1 MYRRRFLQSL
11 VPVTASIL
19 AAGCNV
25 PPKAIIP
32 STRFQGRTRV
42 ACVGDSIT
50 AGAGLSNA
58 SVESYPAVLAQILG
72 GSYDVRNF
80 GVSGATLLKDGDLP
94 YASTS
99 AHEDARYF
107 LPKVVVIALGTNDSK
122 PQNWRHRNAFER
134 DLFTLT
140 RAFLTLPSLPTVYVC
155 TPPTVFQDRWGITSA
170 ITSREIAPKI
180 RRIAARQAW
189 PVIDLETA
197 TRHSPEHF
205 PDGIHPNPL
214 GAASLAATV
223 AAAFRGR

>member
-1 MYRRRFLQSL
+1 MYRRRFLKSL
-11 VPVTASIL
+11 IPATASLL

-32 STRFQGRTRV
+32 STQFRGRTRV
-42 ACVGDSIT
+42 SCVGDSIT
-50 AGAGLSNA
+50 AGAGLPSP
-58 SVESYPAVLAQILG
+58 STQSYPAVLAQILG
-72 GSYDVRNF
+72 PSYDVRNF

-94 YASTS
+94 YASTPTC
-99 AHEDARYF
+99 EDARYF
-107 LPKVVVIALGTNDSK
+107 LPQVVVIALGTNDSK

-155 TPPTVFQDRWGITSA
+155 TPPTIFQDRWGITAA

-180 RRIAARQAW
+180 RRISARQAW
-189 PVIDLETA
+189 PVIDLEIA
-197 TRHSPEHF
+197 TRNSPEHF

-214 GAASLAATV
+214 GAASIAASV

>member
-11 VPVTASIL
+11 VPLTAAVI

-25 PPKAIIP
+25 PPKATIP

-42 ACVGDSIT
+42 SCVGDSIT
-50 AGAGLSNA
+50 AGAGLANPSIEA
-58 SVESYPAVLAQILG
+58 YPAVLAQILG

-80 GVSGATLLKDGDLP
+80 GVSGATLLKDGDIP
-94 YASTS
+94 YASTP
-99 AHEDARYF
+99 AYEDARYF

-122 PQNWRHRNAFER
+122 PRNWRHRNAFER
-134 DLFTLT
+134 DLFNLT

-155 TPPTVFQDRWGITSA
+155 TPPTVFQDRWGITAA

-180 RRIAARQAW
+180 RRISARQAW
-189 PVIDLETA
+189 PVIDLEIA

-205 PDGIHPNPL
+205 PDGIHPNAL
-214 GAASLAATV
+214 GSASLAATI
-223 AAAFRGR
+223 AAAFRGH